1 MVKSELKIKNK
12 RKGIRKSNIITLTMS
27 VAIILFANIIGSY
40 VFTRLDLTAEK
51 RYSLCPATKT
61 LLRNL
66 NDIVFFKVYLEGDMP
81 AGFKKL
87 RNETKEMLDEFRA
100 YSSNIQ
106 YEFID
111 PSEGKDKKDLSKF
124 YKQLVQKGLIPSN
137 LQVKDKG
144 SSTQQIIFPGALVTY
159 KDKELPVQ
167 ILMSQMG
174 IAPEAVLNSSVQSLE
189 YNLANV
195 IRKLTTI
202 AKPKI
207 GFIEGHGELG
217 RYETADIG
225 SELSEYYAVDRLK
238 INHKL
243 KALKGYKMIIIAKP
257 DSAFD
262 SKDKFII
269 DQFIMKGGK
278 VLWLVDPVF
287 ASMDSLQKSNE
298 TIGIA
303 NQLNLDD
310 QLFAYGV
317 RLNFDLLLDLNAVPI
332 PVKTGSMGNQPK
344 FEFKPWYFSPLIMP
358 AVKHVIV
365 NNLNAIKTE
374 FVSSIDT
381 LKIPGIKKTV
391 LLSTSKYTKI
401 KQTPA
406 NISLDILRNQ
416 PDEREYNKQ
425 FIPVAVL
432 LEGKFQSLFKYQWI
446 PPEIK
451 ENKEIDFK
459 DQSVPN
465 KMIVISD
472 GDIIKNQVQYSNGDK
487 YPMPLGYDKYTG
499 ETFGNKDFLL
509 NCIDYLS
516 DESGLISVRSRELKI
531 RLLDKTKIT
540 DGRLK
545 IQIINT
551 VSPIV
556 IIILFGIG
564 RSIYRKRKWTKEIK

>member
-202 AKPKI
+202 VKPKI